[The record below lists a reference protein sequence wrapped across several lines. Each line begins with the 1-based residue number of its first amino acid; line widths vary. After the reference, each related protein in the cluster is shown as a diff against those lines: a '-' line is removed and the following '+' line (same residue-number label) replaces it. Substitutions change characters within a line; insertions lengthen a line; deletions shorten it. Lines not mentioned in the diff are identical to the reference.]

1 MFALHVGIRALAE
14 GLHKQGERLGRLVGV
29 EYLGVLLEVRSVEYP
44 VHQALVK
51 AFLDLGLGC
60 VQVGTEWL
68 EGTTKHGH
76 RDLPSGHR

>member
-29 EYLGVLLEVRSVEYP
+29 EYLGVLLEVSAMEYP

-51 AFLDLGLGC
+51 AFMDLGLCG
-60 VQVGTEWL
+60 VQVSTQWL
-68 EGTTKHGH
+68 ERATKHGH
-76 RDLPSGHR
+76 GDLPSGRR